1 MDVFG
6 KRLSY
11 ILTERGITQR
21 KLAKM
26 CRITESTI
34 CRYINGSIT
43 PKATEVVTIAKSLG
57 VSTDYLS
64 GMPESKEMTVKELLR
79 KLDIL
84 TNDTN
89 LSLEECINFYR
100 AKAVVQRIYEGS
112 CGK

>member
-6 KRLSY
+6 KRLSG
-11 ILTERGITQR
+11 ILTDRGITQR
-21 KLAKM
+21 QLSEM
-26 CRITESTI
+26 CKVSEVSIS
-34 CRYINGSIT
+34 RYINGSRVPRGT
-43 PKATEVVTIAKSLG
+43 DVVAIAKALG
-57 VSTDYLS
+57 VGIDYLL
-64 GMPESKEMTVKELLR
+64 GLTEKEMTVKELLT

-89 LSLEECINFYR
+89 LSLEECVNYYR

>member
-1 MDVFG
+1 MENKHTMSDLYQMQSLP
-6 KRLSY
+6 LSVK
-11 ILTERGITQR
+11 IR
-21 KLAKM
+21 
-26 CRITESTI
+26 
-34 CRYINGSIT
+34 
-43 PKATEVVTIAKSLG
+43 
-57 VSTDYLS
+57 
-64 GMPESKEMTVKELLR
+64 MTVKELLR

>member
-11 ILTERGITQR
+11 ILTERAMSQRQLSNMCGIS
-21 KLAKM
+21 
-26 CRITESTI
+26 EVTI
-34 CRYINGSIT
+34 GRYVNGSRV
-43 PKATEVVTIAKSLG
+43 PRGTEIVIIANALG
-57 VSTDYLS
+57 VSTDYLL
-64 GMPESKEMTVKELLR
+64 GMPENKEMTVKELLR

-89 LSLEECINFYR
+89 LSLEECMNFYR

-112 CGK
+112 CRK

>member
-57 VSTDYLS
+57 VSTDYLL

-100 AKAVVQRIYEGS
+100 AKTVVQRIYEGS